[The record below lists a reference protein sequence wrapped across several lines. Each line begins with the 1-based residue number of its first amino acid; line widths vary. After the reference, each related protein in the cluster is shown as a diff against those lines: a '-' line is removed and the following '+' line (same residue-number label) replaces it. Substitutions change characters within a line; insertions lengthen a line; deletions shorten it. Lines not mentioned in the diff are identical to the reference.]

1 MGETER
7 KFENNSPKKFNESI
21 NYIYDIFK
29 NMVLSGNRGLLELL
43 FDDDNYLIT
52 FGALEH
58 ENQSN
63 KIIPHRKYFKE
74 IVKFKN
80 PLNITDKSLLQKIN
94 QNLRLTYLRDT
105 ALGRIINDNTNRT
118 INTIIQ
124 TNHSDIIQTFIDKP
138 FYLKTLFGQMQS
150 ENINVK
156 KDAILFLSELI
167 TCSKNVVQSRVTFNE
182 VLCENGILP
191 ILSKLI
197 EENSKINNEVNN
209 SINDLININIVEI
222 FISILSSVP
231 LLIRQYLIHNSDQTL
246 SQLTNIL
253 LFYDNFPIKYEIS
266 QIFKN
271 LIEGDG
277 DPSNKTE
284 FFTPTINK
292 FINYLNQPYSKKN
305 NKSEISSTIQII
317 IEIFLAWFN
326 NMDFEFELWI
336 NKFHINK
343 VIIKLLEDQSKIV
356 CLYAIK
362 LLKIIIDTCENCV
375 IDKIINPD
383 LCNIL
388 INIFKENIKKRNIIF
403 SSLMN
408 FLDSISLTNDVAFK
422 IIMDYCN
429 SFIYENKTIFQNII
443 LRFEKRP
450 TPKKKLAA
458 FLMRTY
464 TAASIGQAPMLN
476 IFEDHKS
483 NEDEEFKYDFY
494 RNEEEDDDELNYEEE
509 GMIKKTNLNCF
520 SCIENNN
527 EFKDDKFLGR
537 KRNLA
542 KFDDNKIMGYDLEDE
557 EDI

>member
-1 MGETER
+1 
-7 KFENNSPKKFNESI
+7 
-21 NYIYDIFK
+21 
-29 NMVLSGNRGLLELL
+29 
-43 FDDDNYLIT
+43 
-52 FGALEH
+52 
-58 ENQSN
+58 
-63 KIIPHRKYFKE
+63 
-74 IVKFKN
+74 
-80 PLNITDKSLLQKIN
+80 
-94 QNLRLTYLRDT
+94 
-105 ALGRIINDNTNRT
+105 
-118 INTIIQ
+118 
-124 TNHSDIIQTFIDKP
+124 
-138 FYLKTLFGQMQS
+138 
-150 ENINVK
+150 
-156 KDAILFLSELI
+156 
-167 TCSKNVVQSRVTFNE
+167 
-182 VLCENGILP
+182 
-191 ILSKLI
+191 
-197 EENSKINNEVNN
+197 
-209 SINDLININIVEI
+209 
-222 FISILSSVP
+222 
-231 LLIRQYLIHNSDQTL
+231 
-246 SQLTNIL
+246 
-253 LFYDNFPIKYEIS
+253 
-266 QIFKN
+266 
-271 LIEGDG
+271 
-277 DPSNKTE
+277 
-284 FFTPTINK
+284 
-292 FINYLNQPYSKKN
+292 
-305 NKSEISSTIQII
+305 
-317 IEIFLAWFN
+317 
-326 NMDFEFELWI
+326 MDFEFELWI

-408 FLDSISLTNDVAFK
+408 FLDSISLTNDIAFK

-464 TAASIGQAPMLN
+464 TDASIGQAPMLN

-542 KFDDNKIMGYDLEDE
+542 KYDDNKIMGYDLEDE

>member
-1 MGETER
+1 
-7 KFENNSPKKFNESI
+7 
-21 NYIYDIFK
+21 
-29 NMVLSGNRGLLELL
+29 MVLSGNRGLLELL

-138 FYLKTLFGQMQS
+138 FYLKTLFSQMQS

-292 FINYLNQPYSKKN
+292 FISYLNQPYSKKN

-422 IIMDYCN
+422 LIMDYCN

-464 TAASIGQAPMLN
+464 TDASIGQAPMLN

-542 KFDDNKIMGYDLEDE
+542 KYDDNKIMGYDLEDE